1 MNKML
6 KIGIL
11 CVVFLLCDCQV
22 QAQKIE
28 TTQNNAIQYER
39 TKKAEI
45 VSAFSFWI
53 NKNCWLYGSS
63 EYADIQNKIKIY
75 YKNKNAKE
83 YYGYLFIR
91 TKNRHDKL
99 AFLIK
104 KNDGYQSEP
113 FYIKKVKKIDKKLSY
128 LGNDT
133 FFFDS
138 QNAVKP
144 QFSKSSKKKTTFI
157 KRTKKEIKKTSHTGF
172 KQKDNV

>member
-75 YKNKNAKE
+75 YK
-83 YYGYLFIR
+83 
-91 TKNRHDKL
+91 H
-99 AFLIK
+99 
-104 KNDGYQSEP
+104 
-113 FYIKKVKKIDKKLSY
+113 KKLMGNMTLQTKMQKNIMATY
-128 LGNDT
+128 LSGR
-133 FFFDS
+133 
-138 QNAVKP
+138 
-144 QFSKSSKKKTTFI
+144 KTDMTNWLF
-157 KRTKKEIKKTSHTGF
+157 
-172 KQKDNV
+172 

>member
-11 CVVFLLCDCQV
+11 CIVFLLCDCQV

-28 TTQNNAIQYER
+28 TTQNNAIQYES

-53 NKNCWLYGSS
+53 NKNCWLYGNS

-83 YYGYLFIR
+83 EAN
-91 TKNRHDKL
+91 TEN
-99 AFLIK
+99 
-104 KNDGYQSEP
+104 
-113 FYIKKVKKIDKKLSY
+113 
-128 LGNDT
+128 
-133 FFFDS
+133 
-138 QNAVKP
+138 
-144 QFSKSSKKKTTFI
+144 
-157 KRTKKEIKKTSHTGF
+157 
-172 KQKDNV
+172 